1 MERFPLSIN
10 VEARNRGRE
19 GGREGGKIKDQRR
32 VGGKE
37 RRKGQRVMEVVSLI
51 QQGLFAHLL
60 SVFKSPKFKMLSS
73 IELLVWILI
82 VTGRKEK

>member
-1 MERFPLSIN
+1 
-10 VEARNRGRE
+10 
-19 GGREGGKIKDQRR
+19 
-32 VGGKE
+32 
-37 RRKGQRVMEVVSLI
+37 MEVVSLI

-82 VTGRKEK
+82 VTGRKEKWGFSKQTLVTKLSQGAYNLIGELKLTHDTKKDTS